1 MEIISENIFDIRQ
14 LHEKKLEPDHSRGS
28 EFSDLKKQLTFAL
41 QKFGKKKFLYYSDFW
56 LNQEFRI
63 KIQNE

>member
-28 EFSDLKKQLTFAL
+28 NLTGKREISDLTNCL
-41 QKFGKKKFLYYSDFW
+41 
-56 LNQEFRI
+56 
-63 KIQNE
+63 